1 MAWGVDIEPVIAM
14 VSAAFGKY
22 LCFFFFTVCRPISSV
37 NKILA
42 GKARRLES
50 PILAQPVESYR
61 MRAA

>member
-22 LCFFFFTVCRPISSV
+22 LFFFTVCRPISSV

-50 PILAQPVESYR
+50 PILAQPVES
-61 MRAA
+61 

>member
-22 LCFFFFTVCRPISSV
+22 LCSFFIVCRPISSV

-50 PILAQPVESYR
+50 PILAQPVES
-61 MRAA
+61 